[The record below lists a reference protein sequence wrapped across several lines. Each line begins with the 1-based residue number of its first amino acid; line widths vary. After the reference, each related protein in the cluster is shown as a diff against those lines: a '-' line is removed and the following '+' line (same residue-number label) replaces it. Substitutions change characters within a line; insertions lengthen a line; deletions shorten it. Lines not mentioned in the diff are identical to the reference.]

1 MGWRS
6 RLPDQQPA
14 TLVFDLDGTLLD
26 VSARH
31 HRVYD
36 ALCASMGGDPLDRTT
51 YWRLKR
57 LRAGWPQILGA
68 SGLTPE
74 QFPVFE
80 TEFDAQIE
88 LPENLGFDVLFP
100 AALPLLTAAAVAH
113 TCVLVARRT
122 SATALRAQLG
132 VLGVRQCFEAIES
145 AAGDGEPA
153 FKVKAGLIR
162 KAVAADVPAI
172 VIGDTESDVM
182 AAASLGY
189 PSIAVCSGMRE
200 REILELQEPTYL
212 VDDLGEVDGALRSA
226 GIL

>member
-1 MGWRS
+1 
-6 RLPDQQPA
+6 LPEPRPA

-26 VSARH
+26 VAARH
-31 HRVYD
+31 HHVYSE
-36 ALCASMGGDPLDRTT
+36 LCASLGGDPLDRTT

-74 QFPVFE
+74 QFATFE
-80 TEFDAQIE
+80 AEFDAQIE
-88 LPENLGFDVLFP
+88 LPANLGFDVLFP
-100 AALPLLTAAAVAH
+100 AAVPLLATASAAH
-113 TCVLVARRT
+113 TCVLVARRA
-122 SATALRAQLG
+122 SVTALRAQLG
-132 VLGVRQCFEAIES
+132 VLAVRQYFDAIES
-145 AAGDGEPA
+145 APGDGEPA

-162 KAVAADVPAI
+162 KAVPADTPAI

-182 AAASLGY
+182 AASSLGY

-212 VDDLGEVDGALRSA
+212 VDDLGGVDGALRSA
-226 GIL
+226 GAL

>member
-1 MGWRS
+1 M
-6 RLPDQQPA
+6 PDQQPA

-26 VSARH
+26 VAARH
-31 HRVYD
+31 HHVYTE
-36 ALCASMGGDPLDRTT
+36 LCAAFGGDPLDRTT

-68 SGLTPE
+68 SGLTTE
-74 QFPVFE
+74 QFAGFE
-80 TEFDAQIE
+80 AEFDARIE

-100 AALPLLTAAAVAH
+100 AAIPLLTAAAAH
-113 TCVLVARRT
+113 SCVLVARRA
-122 SATALRAQLG
+122 SVTALRAQLG
-132 VLGVRQCFEAIES
+132 VLALRQYFDAIES

-162 KAVAADVPAI
+162 KAVPADAQAI
-172 VIGDTESDVM
+172 VIGDTELDVM
-182 AAASLGY
+182 AATSLGY

-212 VDDLGEVDGALRSA
+212 VDDLGGVDGALRSA
-226 GIL
+226 GAL

>member
-57 LRAGWPQILGA
+57 LRAGGPQILGA
-68 SGLTPE
+68 SGLPAE
-74 QFPVFE
+74 PFPAL
-80 TEFDAQIE
+80 EFDAQIE

-100 AALPLLTAAAVAH
+100 AAIPLLTAATVAH
-113 TCVLVARRT
+113 TCVLVARRA
-122 SATALRAQLG
+122 SVTALRAQLG
-132 VLGVRQCFEAIES
+132 VLAVRQYFEAIES
-145 AAGDGEPA
+145 APRDG
-153 FKVKAGLIR
+153 
-162 KAVAADVPAI
+162 
-172 VIGDTESDVM
+172 
-182 AAASLGY
+182 
-189 PSIAVCSGMRE
+189 
-200 REILELQEPTYL
+200 
-212 VDDLGEVDGALRSA
+212 
-226 GIL
+226 

>member
-1 MGWRS
+1 MLDR
-6 RLPDQQPA
+6 QPA

-31 HRVYD
+31 HHVYT
-36 ALCASMGGDPLDRTT
+36 ALCASFGGDPLDRTT

-68 SGLTPE
+68 SGLTPA

-80 TEFDAQIE
+80 AEFDAEIE
-88 LPENLGFDVLFP
+88 QPANLGFDVLFP
-100 AALPLLTAAAVAH
+100 AAVPLLTMVAEAH
-113 TCVLVARRT
+113 PCVLVARGA
-122 SATALRAQLG
+122 SMPALRAQLG
-132 VLGVRQCFEAIES
+132 VLALRQYFQAIES
-145 AAGDGEPA
+145 ASGDGEPA

-162 KAVAADVPAI
+162 KAVLPDTPAI

-182 AAASLGY
+182 AASALGY

-212 VDDLGEVDGALRSA
+212 VDDLSGVDGALRSA
-226 GIL
+226 GAL